1 MAGKKRLRGSLMK
14 QLMTEWRKFLLEGK
28 VEHAG
33 ILMIKPDPAIIA
45 QAQEMQTTLPEN
57 GVPLEDK
64 DLHVTLIHQ
73 SILNPFKEQL
83 ENINLPDPPPVEI
96 EPRVFQRKSPGK
108 ESWAVRLTNQ
118 EEMREY
124 VKNIMKMLGSP
135 NTNPEPERVFHI
147 TLGNLTGNPHD
158 SVR

>member
-57 GVPLEDK
+57 GVP
-64 DLHVTLIHQ
+64 
-73 SILNPFKEQL
+73 
-83 ENINLPDPPPVEI
+83 
-96 EPRVFQRKSPGK
+96 
-108 ESWAVRLTNQ
+108 WAVRLTNQ

>member
-1 MAGKKRLRGSLMK
+1 MK
-14 QLMTEWRKFLLEGK
+14 NILLEWK
-28 VEHAG
+28 RFLSEEVEYQG
-33 ILMIKPDPAIIA
+33 ILKSHLDGDSLTALEAI
-45 QAQEMQTTLPEN
+45 QAMLPEE
-57 GVPLEDK
+57 GIRLAPE

-73 SILNPFKEQL
+73 SILKPFQDKL
-83 ENINLPDPPPVEI
+83 KTVDLPPAP
-96 EPRVFQRKSPGK
+96 EPILDDEVFVRTSPGK
-108 ESWAVRLTNQ
+108 KSWAVRLRNQ